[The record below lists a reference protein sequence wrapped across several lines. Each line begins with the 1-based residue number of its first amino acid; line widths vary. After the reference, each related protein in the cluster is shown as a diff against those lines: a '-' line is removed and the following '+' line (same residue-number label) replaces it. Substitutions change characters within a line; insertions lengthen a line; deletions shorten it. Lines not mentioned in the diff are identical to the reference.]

1 MVDTEKLTQDLQ
13 TARDELMLKVHL
25 ASKDIKDE
33 WDELEAKYAEI
44 VEEMKLDETAE
55 GLGSAG
61 DLLLDEIKK
70 GYERIKAA
78 LD

>member
-1 MVDTEKLTQDLQ
+1 MTDIEKLTQDLQ
-13 TARDELMLKVHL
+13 TARDELTLKVHL
-25 ASKDIKDE
+25 GSKDIKDE
-33 WDELEAKYAEI
+33 WDKLEAKFDEV
-44 VEEMKLDETAE
+44 VEQMKLDETAE

-61 DLLLDEIKK
+61 ELLLDEIKK